1 MPCGDPALVVSSG
14 VRRQRVGER
23 LLGFGRGDLVEAG
36 DGHEPS
42 CGAGR
47 LELSQRHFLYTLPNS
62 PSIFWPSPSVTMAFF
77 QLAVWPTGPMR
88 RRLRRLL
95 PRIETVLTSLTLI
108 PWASYWSSR
117 AVLISVLLSDFATLN
132 VYRPCVYSW

>member
-1 MPCGDPALVVSSG
+1 MVMDLLRGLVGVNFLSG
-14 VRRQRVGER
+14 IV
-23 LLGFGRGDLVEAG
+23 
-36 DGHEPS
+36 
-42 CGAGR
+42 
-47 LELSQRHFLYTLPNS
+47 YTLPNS

-108 PWASYWSSR
+108 PWASYWSSS
-117 AVLISVLLSDFATLN
+117 AFLISVLLADFATLN
-132 VYRPCVYSW
+132 AYRPWAYSWYVHY